1 LSPAERGPSL
11 RQILRDLKPAEV
23 DLYLV
28 LRETVLAIS
37 GSHEDLVRAGEKW
50 FPVFH
55 RGGVIFLEVDLPPRG
70 SRSHARLRFKGEATT
85 FAELGRD
92 PELRPASRA
101 LLRRAAA
108 RRGPRSIPSSTAEVT
123 FPLGDSEELA
133 EGVTVALLLQ
143 ARMVD
148 AA

>member
-1 LSPAERGPSL
+1 
-11 RQILRDLKPAEV
+11 LRDLKPAEV

-28 LRETVLAIS
+28 LRETVLAIG
-37 GSHEDLVRAGEKW
+37 GSQEDLVREGGKW
-50 FPVFH
+50 VPVFR
-55 RGGVIFLEVDLPPRG
+55 RGGVTFLEVELPPRG
-70 SRSHARLRFKGEATT
+70 SRSHARLRFKAEATT

-101 LLRRAAA
+101 RLRRAAEH
-108 RRGPRSIPSSTAEVT
+108 RGPRPVSDSTAEVT
-123 FPLGDSEELA
+123 FPLGDNDELA

-143 ARMVD
+143 ARMED